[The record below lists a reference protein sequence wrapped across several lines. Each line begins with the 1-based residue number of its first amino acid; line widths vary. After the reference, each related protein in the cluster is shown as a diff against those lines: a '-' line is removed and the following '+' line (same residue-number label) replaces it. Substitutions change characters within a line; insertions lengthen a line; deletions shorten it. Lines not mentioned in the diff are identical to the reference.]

1 MLDAAFCSLTFYQR
15 PNDSPSRQLN
25 NRIISSQKWCF
36 EYNKHKLGM
45 VSSFYGMQG
54 QVQVLPCCDNSDV
67 GGLMQH

>member
-1 MLDAAFCSLTFYQR
+1 MLDAAFCSLTFYQL

-45 VSSFYGMQG
+45 VSSFCRMQG
-54 QVQVLPCCDNSDV
+54 QVLAPPLYNNSDV
-67 GGLMQH
+67 VDLMQH